1 MALSHIA
8 AAATLAFAASAG
20 AQAPAPAPAQAV
32 TATPPAPESEIVVT
46 GVRPLVVDIEKVARG
61 CVACRRAL
69 ARLEVAAA
77 PRRTRDGGA
86 PRSLDDGPVRAP
98 DLGFNPPVNTSTAS
112 ARGMIAYSEVQTRAR
127 ITSRAELE
135 RPRPDAAAMAER
147 YLQNLM
153 TYVGPIIDREIQ
165 ARGAPAAY
173 ASEDPAVRNVT
184 ATDISDAVIEHL
196 DRDHSEADLLA
207 GPRPG

>member
-1 MALSHIA
+1 MAFSYIA
-8 AAATLAFAASAG
+8 AVLVLLAST
-20 AQAPAPAPAQAV
+20 APAAAQEAS
-32 TATPPAPESEIVVT
+32 PPAPPPAADSEIVVT

-98 DLGFNPPVNTSTAS
+98 DLGLAPPVNTSSAS

-127 ITSRAELE
+127 ITSRAEIE
-135 RPRPDAAAMAER
+135 RPRPDASAMADR

-153 TYVGPIIDREIQ
+153 TYIGPIIDREIQ

-184 ATDISDAVIEHL
+184 ATDISDAVIEQL
-196 DRDHSEADLLA
+196 DRDHADADLLA